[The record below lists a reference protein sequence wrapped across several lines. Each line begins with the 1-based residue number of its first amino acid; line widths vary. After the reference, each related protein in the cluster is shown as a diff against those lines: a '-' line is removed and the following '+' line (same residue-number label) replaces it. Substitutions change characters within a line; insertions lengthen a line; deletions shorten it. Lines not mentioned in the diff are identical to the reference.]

1 MAKFITTKQ
10 ITSELEVLI
19 TKAEE
24 RLYIVS
30 PYLKLSK
37 DFRDYLTFRNANRKD
52 TNIVFGKQ
60 ELNPEQMTFLQGL
73 RFVYLFYSDDL
84 HAKCYI
90 NDSKMIITSM
100 NFYDFSMINNKEM
113 GILIDKTTPED
124 VEIYDNAWSY
134 IDFILKTSKPF
145 DFVSKPTPTIIE
157 RSTGSSTLVDKSF
170 PKDNGHTKKTKDAK
184 EQENTKDHGFCIRCG
199 DSIKLNPLV
208 PYCKECYNVWKKHN
222 NDEYQEKFC
231 HICGKGEVTML
242 LKPSCYNC
250 YKSHKNKL
258 NFPVVSS

>member
-24 RLYIVS
+24 RLYIIS

-37 DFRDYLTFRNANRKD
+37 DFREYLTFRNTNRKD
-52 TNIVFGKQ
+52 TNIIFGKQ

-73 RFVYLFYSDDL
+73 RFVYLFFSDDL

-113 GILIDKTTPED
+113 GILIDKTIPED
-124 VEIYDNAWSY
+124 VEIYENAWNY

-145 DFVSKPTPTIIE
+145 DFVSKPTLIEKTIQ
-157 RSTGSSTLVDKSF
+157 
-170 PKDNGHTKKTKDAK
+170 KDNGQTKKTKDTK
-184 EQENTKDHGFCIRCG
+184 EHGYCIRCG
-199 DSIKLNPLV
+199 KNSIPLNPLV
-208 PYCKECYNVWKKHN
+208 PYCKDCYNVWKKFSN
-222 NDEYQEKFC
+222 EEFQEQFC
-231 HICGKGEVTML
+231 HICGKDEKSSMV
-242 LKPSCYNC
+242 KPTCYNC
-250 YKSHKNKL
+250 YNSNKNKL
-258 NFPVVSS
+258 KFPLTANRFS